1 MNDLRSG
8 DLPHRMPGRAV
19 FVDPTGRRRRRF
31 ALTTVIVAAFLLA
44 VAIAFTFTLFRIV
57 ALPHVT
63 GLNTRL
69 VREAHRVLP
78 AQPIRS
84 HEQSKFVELKARQK
98 LLSEIEREALASRAK
113 QARAALLQPSVG
125 PVGPVICGAFYAV
138 WQET

>member
-8 DLPHRMPGRAV
+8 DLPHRTPGRAV
-19 FVDPTGRRRRRF
+19 FMDPTGRRRRRF

-98 LLSEIEREALASRAK
+98 LLSEIGLAPLPSSVDQ
-113 QARAALLQPSVG
+113 QAVAQLDKITS
-125 PVGPVICGAFYAV
+125 
-138 WQET
+138 